1 MKLMEAE
8 GKKLKIFIN
17 IFVLAL
23 SLYTVSKREYDFDKL
38 SAFDKLMI
46 ESFAPIQRFV
56 SSTQLSLGSFFDDYL
71 ANVSASQENQEL
83 KKKIQELEARLFTY
97 EEMEHENERLKDLL
111 DFSSDIAQ
119 KKVLAQ
125 VVAWDAASDFQT
137 LRINKGLSDGL
148 SLQSTVVTARGLV
161 GYVYRLTNHFAD
173 VLTILDPNNRTDVLI
188 QRTRSHGILEGYRDG
203 RTLMKYVTRTEPVIL
218 GDEVL
223 TSGLGNIYPKGIP
236 IGDVGRI
243 ERESYG
249 ITQHIEVIPGVDF
262 SRLEEVLVLVRPND
276 ESRRKEWQALDMS
289 DVEGEAQ

>member
-17 IFVLAL
+17 IFVLSL
-23 SLYTVSKREYDFDKL
+23 SLYTVSKREYNFDKL
-38 SAFDKLMI
+38 SAFERLMI
-46 ESFAPIQRFV
+46 ESFAPIQRLV
-56 SSTQLSLGSFFDDYL
+56 SSTQLSLGSLFDHYL
-71 ANVSASQENQEL
+71 ANVSASHENL
-83 KKKIQELEARLFTY
+83 KLQKKVGELEGRLFTY
-97 EEMEHENERLKDLL
+97 EEMELENERLKDLL
-111 DFSSDIAQ
+111 DFSSDIPQ

-137 LRINKGLSDGL
+137 LRINKGQSDGL
-148 SLQSTVVTARGLV
+148 SLQSTVVTAKGLV

-236 IGDVGRI
+236 IGTVGRI

-249 ITQHIEVIPGVDF
+249 ITQHVEVLPGVDF

-276 ESRRKEWQALDMS
+276 EGRRKEWQALDMS
-289 DVEGEAQ
+289 DVEGAAQ

>member
-23 SLYTVSKREYDFDKL
+23 SLYTVSKREYNFDRM
-38 SAFDKLMI
+38 SVFEQLMI
-46 ESFAPIQRFV
+46 ESFAPIQRLA
-56 SSTQLSLGSFFDDYL
+56 SSTQLSLGSLFDHYL
-71 ANVSASQENQEL
+71 ANVSASKNNL
-83 KKKIQELEARLFTY
+83 VLRKKMEELESRLFTY
-97 EEMEHENERLKDLL
+97 EEIQLENVRLKDLL
-111 DFSSDIAQ
+111 DFSSDIPH

-125 VVAWDAASDFQT
+125 VVAWDASSDFQT
-137 LRINKGLSDGL
+137 LRINKGLTDGL
-148 SLQSTVVTARGLV
+148 SLQSTVVTAKGLV
-161 GYVYRLTNHFAD
+161 GYVYRLTDHFAD
-173 VLTILDPNNRTDVLI
+173 ILTILDPNNRTDVLVH
-188 QRTRSHGILEGYRDG
+188 RTRSHGILEGYHDG

-236 IGDVGRI
+236 IGAVGRI

-249 ITQHIEVIPGVDF
+249 ITQYVEVIPGVDF

-276 ESRRKEWQALDMS
+276 EDRRKEWQALDMS
-289 DVEGEAQ
+289 DVEGGGE